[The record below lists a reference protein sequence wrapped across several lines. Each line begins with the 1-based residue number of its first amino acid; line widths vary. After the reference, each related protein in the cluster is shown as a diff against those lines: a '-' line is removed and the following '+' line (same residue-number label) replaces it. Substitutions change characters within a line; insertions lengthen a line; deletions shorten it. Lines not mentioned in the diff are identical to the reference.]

1 MFSLLHL
8 IIVMLKTTYDH
19 RIRYSLKK
27 TISILLKS
35 ISKIEAEQFLSIG
48 VDRVKKDEFERLT
61 QFVALVSTEMSL
73 SPELF

>member
-8 IIVMLKTTYDH
+8 IILMLKTTYDH

-27 TISILLKS
+27 SISILLKAV
-35 ISKIEAEQFLSIG
+35 SKIEADQFSSIG
-48 VDRVKKDEFERLT
+48 TDRVKKDEFERLT

-73 SPELF
+73 NAELF